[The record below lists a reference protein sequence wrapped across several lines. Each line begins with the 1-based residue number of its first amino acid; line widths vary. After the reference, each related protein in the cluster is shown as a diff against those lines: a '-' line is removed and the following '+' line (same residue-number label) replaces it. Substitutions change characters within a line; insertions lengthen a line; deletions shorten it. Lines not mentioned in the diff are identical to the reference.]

1 VRLWLPLSSLIPS
14 YFWLL
19 QHLSQGRANVSAL
32 QAEVTQAWEVD
43 RAAEAA
49 RIMVVLAVET
59 SAQEA
64 ATTRDSAMI
73 FVKDVKDWAAL
84 AEREARERVS
94 RVEADST
101 MVLVSTHEEAGGL
114 AWKIALLKDELVE
127 ARWVGEVFDENFRG
141 LSDTA
146 ADAER
151 WWE

>member
-1 VRLWLPLSSLIPS
+1 
-14 YFWLL
+14 
-19 QHLSQGRANVSAL
+19 VSAL

-127 ARWVGEVFDENFRG
+127 ARWVGEVFDENSRG